1 METQSPGKLPPRLWI
16 IAACGAVAL
25 HVGCIALAVAHL
37 RADEADDEL
46 GANAIEI
53 GMTLVSPHIE
63 PSDLPAGPDAQPSIA
78 SPAVV
83 EQRAVVKDSELPKA
97 VPTETEDPD
106 RIVKPEATEKPEE
119 EPKIRSSGHALGGVG
134 SGGDATAMPSS
145 ELTQEAP
152 W

>member
-16 IAACGAVAL
+16 IAACGAFAL
-25 HVGCIALAVAHL
+25 HVGCIALAVAHM

-63 PSDLPAGPDAQPSIA
+63 TSDLPAGPDAEASIA

-119 EPKIRSSGHALGGVG
+119 EPEIPQVR
-134 SGGDATAMPSS
+134 PC
-145 ELTQEAP
+145 
-152 W
+152 